1 MRFLTLVLA
10 AIIGL
15 CSAHDEYHGSCPVL
29 TPMSGFNWDKVSIFW
44 LRFASSSWAAIIF
57 QVLHTYVLSY
67 VPYGPEKLGSAF

>member
-29 TPMSGFNWDKVSIFW
+29 TPMSGFNWNKVSTFR
-44 LRFASSSWAAIIF
+44 LRSLALTLKCGFCKKSFIMNAPLVS
-57 QVLHTYVLSY
+57 
-67 VPYGPEKLGSAF
+67 